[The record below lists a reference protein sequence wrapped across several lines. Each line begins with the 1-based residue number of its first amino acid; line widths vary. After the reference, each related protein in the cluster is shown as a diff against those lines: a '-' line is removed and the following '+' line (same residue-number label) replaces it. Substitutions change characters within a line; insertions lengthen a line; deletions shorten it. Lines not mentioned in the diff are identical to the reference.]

1 MEEVI
6 RFLDALKENPEMQA
20 LLKDQPKPA
29 NDEEA
34 AAVYACIAEKA
45 GYSVTKEDILRAQQD
60 LESRR
65 KKQTEA
71 DTDRMKVALE
81 EDDLDQVAGGE
92 GYYLCDSTYRV
103 DGEWCWFSDS
113 CSAIVLY
120 YDDDKKREADAWV
133 DAMGAEVDKKVADYE
148 SGCSATATCSET
160 AAWTVDSSDIP
171 LSCVANHDDN
181 SW

>member
-6 RFLDALKENPEMQA
+6 RFLNALKENPEMQA

-34 AAVYACIAEKA
+34 AAIYARIAEKA

-60 LESRR
+60 LESGR

-71 DTDRMKVALE
+71 DTGLVKAALDE
-81 EDDLDQVAGGE
+81 ADLDQVAGGE
-92 GYYLCDSTYRV
+92 LYECDSTYKV
-103 DGEWCWFSDS
+103 EGEWCWFSDS
-113 CSAIVLY
+113 CSVIVLY

-133 DAMGAEVDKKVADYE
+133 DAMGAEVDKKVLDFE
-148 SGCSATATCSET
+148 SACSATATCSET
-160 AAWTVDSSDIP
+160 AAWTVASSDIP
-171 LSCVANHDDN
+171 LSCVANHDAN